1 MKPAWRLLMDTLPG
15 ASLVAGLAPALV
27 LLACM
32 GPGPVRGQTE
42 VGAPAPQQPPD
53 QELISEETDGSRHKV
68 TIRSDLQE
76 VDEQRGIITA
86 VGHVF
91 IAYPA
96 QQLEATAQQAQYF
109 REEARLVLSGDVEV
123 VQAGR
128 NSIRGE
134 RLFYDLDKQK
144 LTVLPGPGGQVLS
157 RYNIVTPN

>member
-1 MKPAWRLLMDTLPG
+1 MKPAWRLLIDTLPG
-15 ASLVAGLAPALV
+15 VSLIAGLAPGLV

-32 GPGPVRGQTE
+32 GPSPVRGQPDMS
-42 VGAPAPQQPPD
+42 APVPQQLPD
-53 QELISEETDGSRHKV
+53 QTLIGEGADGSRHKV

-86 VGHVF
+86 VGRVF

-123 VQAGR
+123 IQAGR